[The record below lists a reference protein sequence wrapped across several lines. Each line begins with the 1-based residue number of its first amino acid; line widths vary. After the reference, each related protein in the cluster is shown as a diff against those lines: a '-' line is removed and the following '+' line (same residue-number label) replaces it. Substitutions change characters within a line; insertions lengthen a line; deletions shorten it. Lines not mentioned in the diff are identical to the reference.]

1 MLLLTFGVLQLI
13 VVFIVG
19 GTTYEESR
27 AIAELNAQGE
37 RNEGWSAGVR
47 ILLGG
52 TGVLNSK
59 SFMNDLRAF
68 MALN

>member
-1 MLLLTFGVLQLI
+1 MVI
-13 VVFIVG
+13 FIVG
-19 GTTYEESR
+19 GTTYEEAR
-27 AIAELNAQGE
+27 AVAELNAQGE

-52 TGVLNSK
+52 TGVQNSK
-59 SFMNDLRAF
+59 SFMHDLISF